1 MGNKNGRP
9 RPPRFRGPG
18 RSPFFPTPADPIRIL
33 IEEIIRAAIE
43 ETRRRN
49 EQKNG
54 LLYLNCAMTSNCEL
68 PSRMMMLKSFNNE
81 AMSTEE
87 AVSKLLD
94 GIPPEYADQ
103 LQNPEELVKRLNID
117 VPPECMPEVAAAL
130 TKHYNQ
136 RHLVR
141 MTP

>member
-1 MGNKNGRP
+1 MAP
-9 RPPRFRGPG
+9 ILP
-18 RSPFFPTPADPIRIL
+18 SPFDIIRIL
-33 IEEIIRAAIE
+33 IEEAIRAAIE

-49 EQKNG
+49 EQQNG
-54 LLYLNCAMTSNCEL
+54 FLSLNCAMTSNCEL
-68 PSRMMMLKSFNNE
+68 PGRVMGLKSFNKE

-117 VPPECMPEVAAAL
+117 VPPEFVEDEGLLCQFLFLWLMNQLLICFNCKPVSCTNLAL
-130 TKHYNQ
+130 SSS
-136 RHLVR
+136 
-141 MTP
+141 